1 VEQWNTNGR
10 VKRQL
15 TRLSNEVG
23 RRVTA
28 TVEKYVGGQKSR
40 QEPTVAAQ
48 ELRIRRF
55 KNKRG

>member
-10 VKRQL
+10 VKRQF

-28 TVEKYVGGQKSR
+28 TVGKYMGGQKSR
-40 QEPTVAAQ
+40 QEPTVAARV
-48 ELRIRRF
+48 EKLRIRRL
-55 KNKRG
+55 K

>member
-1 VEQWNTNGR
+1 MDESR

-28 TVEKYVGGQKSR
+28 RVEKYVGSQKSR
-40 QEPTVAAQ
+40 QEPTVAAPHQ
-48 ELRIRRF
+48 ELR
-55 KNKRG
+55 N